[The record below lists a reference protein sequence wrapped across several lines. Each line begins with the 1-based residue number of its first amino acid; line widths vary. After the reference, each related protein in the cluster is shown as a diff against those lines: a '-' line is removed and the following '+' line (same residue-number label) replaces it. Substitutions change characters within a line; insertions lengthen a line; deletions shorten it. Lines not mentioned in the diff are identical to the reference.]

1 MKRRTLRVLG
11 IVLGVLVIL
20 FVLAVPAAPLW
31 ARLGLKPIYI
41 TGTWPHL
48 RIVSGR
54 PPATAAAPT
63 SASPASSTVP
73 SAGAPIPLIFDDDG
87 SPDGLIALL
96 YVLGNPLFDVRAV
109 TVSCGEAHP
118 DLFAR
123 HLIDL
128 LASLGRSDIPV
139 GAGRNAPLDGQNA
152 FPGPWRQASDDFW
165 DIPLPEASPA
175 RQPVPAAELIVETIL
190 KSERP
195 VLVFVSGT
203 HTNLA
208 EALRRQPRV
217 AGRIRSVVIMGGSI
231 HAPGNIES
239 DWPSIHNRL
248 AEWNIWADPV
258 AAGEVFASG
267 LPLHLV
273 PLDAT
278 AQVVWT
284 ADDARAWVSSGSPGG
299 KVAGECL
306 RWMLRSWSDSG
317 VFVWDLVAA
326 VHAADP
332 GRDPETALSV
342 SIVEAPGPSQGRTVA
357 GAGRPNAAVMLEA
370 DAPDIKAR
378 AARIL
383 GR

>member
-1 MKRRTLRVLG
+1 MARRSLLVVG

-20 FVLAVPAAPLW
+20 FVLAMPAAPLW
-31 ARLGLKPIYI
+31 ERLGVKPIYI

-48 RIVSGR
+48 RIVSSR
-54 PPATAAAPT
+54 PPATAADASAPST
-63 SASPASSTVP
+63 SPGGVV
-73 SAGAPIPLIFDDDG
+73 PIPLVFDDDG
-87 SPDGLIALL
+87 SPDGVIALL
-96 YVLGNPLFDVRAV
+96 YFLGNPLFDVRAV

-118 DLFAR
+118 DLFASR
-123 HLIDL
+123 LVDL
-128 LASLGRSDIPV
+128 LAVLGRSDIPV

-152 FPGPWRQASDDFW
+152 FPESWRQASDDFW
-165 DIPLPEASPA
+165 DIPLPEASRA
-175 RQPVPAAELIVETIL
+175 RQPVPAAELIVQTIL
-190 KSERP
+190 ESEQP

-217 AGRIRSVVIMGGSI
+217 AGRIRSVVIMGGSMY
-231 HAPGNIES
+231 APGNIES

-258 AAGEVFASG
+258 AAREVFASG

-278 AQVVWT
+278 SGVVWT
-284 ADDARAWVSSGSPGG
+284 ADDARRWASSGLPGG
-299 KVAGECL
+299 RLAGDCL
-306 RWMLRSWSDSG
+306 QWMLRTWSASG

-332 GRDPETALSV
+332 GRDPETSLSV
-342 SIVEAPGPSQGRTVA
+342 GIVVAPGPSQGRTVA
-357 GAGRPNAAVMLEA
+357 GAGKPNAAVMLEA